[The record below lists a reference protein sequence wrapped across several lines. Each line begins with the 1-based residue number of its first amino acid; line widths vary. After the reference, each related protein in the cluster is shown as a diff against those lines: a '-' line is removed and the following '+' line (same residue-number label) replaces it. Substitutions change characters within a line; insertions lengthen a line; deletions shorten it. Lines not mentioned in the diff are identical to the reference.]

1 MFMIY
6 MSSIINQ
13 TRIYDLWFY
22 QILIIGEYM
31 KYLFESKKALDMY
44 YELIKDLGIDA
55 EPNEQ
60 NDCVYITE
68 KFMSECFEV
77 YLSKYTS

>member
-1 MFMIY
+1 
-6 MSSIINQ
+6 
-13 TRIYDLWFY
+13 
-22 QILIIGEYM
+22 M

-44 YELIKDLGIDA
+44 YELIKELGVDA

-77 YLSKYTS
+77 YL

>member
-1 MFMIY
+1 
-6 MSSIINQ
+6 
-13 TRIYDLWFY
+13 
-22 QILIIGEYM
+22 M

-44 YELIKDLGIDA
+44 YELIKELGVYA

>member
-1 MFMIY
+1 MKGLHGSRPNTAHLLSGF
-6 MSSIINQ
+6 NFQ
-13 TRIYDLWFY
+13 R
-22 QILIIGEYM
+22 ENM

-44 YELIKDLGIDA
+44 YELIKELGVDA

>member
-1 MFMIY
+1 MKGLHGSRPNTAHLLSDF
-6 MSSIINQ
+6 NFQ
-13 TRIYDLWFY
+13 RKN
-22 QILIIGEYM
+22 M

-44 YELIKDLGIDA
+44 YELIKELGVDA

>member
-1 MFMIY
+1 
-6 MSSIINQ
+6 
-13 TRIYDLWFY
+13 
-22 QILIIGEYM
+22 M
-31 KYLFESKKALDMY
+31 KYLFENKKALDMY
-44 YELIKDLGIDA
+44 YELIKELGVDA

-68 KFMSECFEV
+68 KFMCECFEV

>member
-1 MFMIY
+1 
-6 MSSIINQ
+6 
-13 TRIYDLWFY
+13 
-22 QILIIGEYM
+22 M

-44 YELIKDLGIDA
+44 YELIKDLCVDA

>member
-1 MFMIY
+1 MKGLHGSRPNTAYLLSDF
-6 MSSIINQ
+6 NCQ
-13 TRIYDLWFY
+13 RKN
-22 QILIIGEYM
+22 M
-31 KYLFESKKALDMY
+31 KYLLESKKALDMY
-44 YELIKDLGIDA
+44 YELIKELGVYA

>member
-1 MFMIY
+1 
-6 MSSIINQ
+6 
-13 TRIYDLWFY
+13 
-22 QILIIGEYM
+22 M

-44 YELIKDLGIDA
+44 YELIKELGVDA

-68 KFMSECFEV
+68 KFMRECFEV